1 MSSQS
6 PPASASQESSRPG
19 SRSSAD
25 LRRLAMVGREE
36 QVRVEPVPDR
46 TVEVFDQTLQIINQ
60 EADRG
65 RDRHPAEV
73 GLRDEELRKVF
84 RFAEILGGYDAF
96 NDLSRDTSPVHRLSK
111 TYGEVVQHRAL
122 SERELRQL
130 EEIHTA
136 LSAAVDNARREYRET
151 GLAGLSV
158 EEMKELHAMVTQAR
172 DLAREITAIMGKDL
186 MGRIERAVQRLNEF
200 RLKAMAV
207 EHSVSGVFL
216 VEDEVMYIPEEELVE
231 SIATIFRGV
240 GNPYLANNID
250 GVTLLAAR
258 NMLIEVV
265 SFYSYYGKHQI
276 YQLFKHGST
285 VDKQRMT
292 LRIRNEIRKI
302 LRACKED
309 NKLVLTRI
317 MSKEEEQLDL
327 SIEAIQQEA
336 EREAVD
342 AVTRI
347 IPPEAPP
354 PPPPRRGWLQR
365 LLGWLG
371 A

>member
-1 MSSQS
+1 
-6 PPASASQESSRPG
+6 
-19 SRSSAD
+19 
-25 LRRLAMVGREE
+25 
-36 QVRVEPVPDR
+36 
-46 TVEVFDQTLQIINQ
+46 
-60 EADRG
+60 
-65 RDRHPAEV
+65 
-73 GLRDEELRKVF
+73 
-84 RFAEILGGYDAF
+84 
-96 NDLSRDTSPVHRLSK
+96 
-111 TYGEVVQHRAL
+111 
-122 SERELRQL
+122 
-130 EEIHTA
+130 
-136 LSAAVDNARREYRET
+136 
-151 GLAGLSV
+151 
-158 EEMKELHAMVTQAR
+158 
-172 DLAREITAIMGKDL
+172 
-186 MGRIERAVQRLNEF
+186 MGRIERAVQRLNEL

-285 VDKQRMT
+285 VDKQRVT
-292 LRIRNEIRKI
+292 LRIRNEVRKI

-336 EREAVD
+336 EKEAVD
-342 AVTRI
+342 AVIRI

-354 PPPPRRGWLQR
+354 PPPPKRGWLQR
-365 LLGWLG
+365 IMGWLG